1 VPPPG
6 PFNQAWLGV
15 SGTEFLRLRPVAPS
29 KTPRTASGILPV
41 MMIGV
46 GLDARLGLPFDQ
58 LRAAAREAERLG
70 FESLWTPAGGV
81 PDAFHICAAWLQDT
95 SLRTG
100 ISVVPAVRMWTPL
113 GLAAQAATLA
123 QLSSGRFV
131 LGLGTGGYGPGFWAS
146 VGLPDRPIAVMREY
160 VTEVR
165 GLVAGQQV
173 TAGPI
178 VAREGTSPVAPG
190 WPRSAS
196 LGLPRPAPAPVYLA
210 ALGPQ
215 MLRLAGEIADG
226 ALLNWATP
234 ERIAVSRAQV
244 DAGAARTGRDPGA
257 VPMTMYIRV
266 CVDDDVAAARRAFGA
281 QVLGYAMGRPGI
293 PQGVGYRGLFA
304 QMGFDAEL
312 SELEQRRDQ
321 GAAMPELVAAAP
333 DEMLQA
339 VGYYGPAAPAA
350 AAFARLSAGLDEA
363 IVRIVTARPGLE
375 PVREAMAALTPSR
388 IRNAT
393 QTGS

>member
-1 VPPPG
+1 
-6 PFNQAWLGV
+6 
-15 SGTEFLRLRPVAPS
+15 
-29 KTPRTASGILPV
+29 

-81 PDAFHICAAWLQDT
+81 PDSFHVCAAWSRDT

-100 ISVVPAVRMWTPL
+100 ISVVPAARMWTPPS
-113 GLAAQAATLA
+113 LAAQAATVA
-123 QLSSGRFV
+123 QLSGGRFV

-146 VGLPDRPIAVMREY
+146 VGLPDRPVAVMRAY

-165 GLVAGQQV
+165 ALLAGQQV
-173 TAGPI
+173 TASQPVAAARTGP
-178 VAREGTSPVAPG
+178 GAPG
-190 WPRSAS
+190 WPQPAS
-196 LGLPRPAPAPVYLA
+196 PGIGGLPPAPVYLA

-215 MLRLAGEIADG
+215 MLRLAGETADG

-234 ERIAVSRAQV
+234 ERIAVSRQAI
-244 DAGAARTGRDPGA
+244 DAGAARAGRHPGT

-266 CVDDDVAAARRAFGA
+266 CIDDDAAAARQAFGT

-293 PQGVGYRGLFA
+293 PQAAGYRGLFA
-304 QMGFDAEL
+304 QMGFGQEL
-312 SELEQRRDQ
+312 TDLERRRDR
-321 GAAMPELVAAAP
+321 GAAMTELVAAAP

-339 VGYYGPAAPAA
+339 VGYYGAAGPAPAA
-350 AAFARLSAGLDEA
+350 LARLSHGLDEA
-363 IVRIVTARPGLE
+363 IVRIITARPGLE
-375 PVREAMAALTPSR
+375 PVVHAMTALTPSL
-388 IRNAT
+388 IRRAQQPSAT
-393 QTGS
+393 

>member
-1 VPPPG
+1 M
-6 PFNQAWLGV
+6 
-15 SGTEFLRLRPVAPS
+15 
-29 KTPRTASGILPV
+29 K
-41 MMIGV
+41 IGV

-58 LRAAAREAERLG
+58 LRAAAIQAARLG

-81 PDAFHICAAWLQDT
+81 PDAFHVCAAWSHDT

-100 ISVVPAVRMWTPL
+100 ISVVPAARMWTPPS
-113 GLAAQAATLA
+113 LAAQAATLA

-131 LGLGTGGYGPGFWAS
+131 LGLGTGGYGPAFWAS

-165 GLVAGQQV
+165 GLLAGQPV

-178 VAREGTSPVAPG
+178 LARAGADPGAPG
-190 WPRSAS
+190 WPRTVS
-196 LGLPRPAPAPVYLA
+196 LGLAGLPPAPVYLA

-215 MLRLAGEIADG
+215 MLRLAGEVADG

-234 ERIAVSRAQV
+234 ERIAISREQI
-244 DAGAARTGRDPGA
+244 DAGGARAARGPGT

-266 CVDDDVAAARRAFGA
+266 CIDDDVAAARQAFGA
-281 QVLGYAMGRPGI
+281 QVLGYAMSWPGT
-293 PQGVGYRGLFA
+293 PPGAGYRGLFA

-312 SELEQRRDQ
+312 TELEHRRDQ
-321 GAAMPELVAAAP
+321 GTAMPELIAAAS

-339 VGYYGPAAPAA
+339 VGYYGPAAHAP

-363 IVRIVTARPGLE
+363 IVRIITTRPSLDQVGA
-375 PVREAMAALTPSR
+375 AMAALTPAL
-388 IRNAT
+388 IRAA
-393 QTGS
+393 GRPA

>member
-1 VPPPG
+1 M
-6 PFNQAWLGV
+6 
-15 SGTEFLRLRPVAPS
+15 R
-29 KTPRTASGILPV
+29 
-41 MMIGV
+41 IGV
-46 GLDARLGLPFDQ
+46 GLDARLGLSFGQ
-58 LRAAAREAERLG
+58 MRAAAREAARLG

-81 PDAFHICAAWLQDT
+81 PDSFHVCAAWSQDT

-165 GLVAGQQV
+165 GLLAGQQV

-178 VAREGTSPVAPG
+178 VSRAGADPGAPG

-196 LGLPRPAPAPVYLA
+196 LGLADLPPAPVYLA

-234 ERIAVSRAQV
+234 ERIVVSRSAI
-244 DAGAARTGRDPGA
+244 DAGAARAGRDPGA

-266 CVDDDVAAARRAFGA
+266 CIDDDVAAARLAFGT
-281 QVLGYAMGRPGI
+281 QVLGYAMGRPGT
-293 PQGVGYRGLFA
+293 PQSAGYRGLFA

-312 SELEQRRDQ
+312 SELEERRDR
-321 GAAMPELVAAAP
+321 GAAMPELVAAAS

-339 VGYYGPAAPAA
+339 VGYYGPPAPAP

-375 PVREAMAALTPSR
+375 PACEAMAALTPAL
-388 IRNAT
+388 IRAAGR
-393 QTGS
+393 TGPDHR

>member
-1 VPPPG
+1 
-6 PFNQAWLGV
+6 
-15 SGTEFLRLRPVAPS
+15 
-29 KTPRTASGILPV
+29 

-70 FESLWTPAGGV
+70 FESVWTPAGGV
-81 PDAFHICAAWLQDT
+81 PDAFHVCAAWSQDT

-113 GLAAQAATLA
+113 SLAAQAATLA

-165 GLVAGQQV
+165 DLLAGQQV

-178 VAREGTSPVAPG
+178 VARAGADPGAPG

-196 LGLPRPAPAPVYLA
+196 LGLADLPSAPVYLA

-215 MLRLAGEIADG
+215 MLRLAGETADG
-226 ALLNWATP
+226 VLLNWATP
-234 ERIAVSRAQV
+234 ERIAVSREQV
-244 DAGAARTGRDPGA
+244 DTGAARAARDPGA

-266 CVDDDVAAARRAFGA
+266 CIDDDVAAARQAFGA
-281 QVLGYAMGRPGI
+281 QVLGYAMGWPGI
-293 PQGVGYRGLFA
+293 PPNTGYRGLFA

-312 SELEQRRDQ
+312 SALEQRRDR

-333 DEMLQA
+333 EEMLQA
-339 VGYYGPAAPAA
+339 VGYYGPAAPAP
-350 AAFARLSAGLDEA
+350 AAFARLSAA
-363 IVRIVTARPGLE
+363 WTRPSSASS
-375 PVREAMAALTPSR
+375 PPAPAWSQSPRPWPP
-388 IRNAT
+388 
-393 QTGS
+393 